1 MTVKNNRRIPLELYV
16 HIPFCVRKCQYC
28 DFLSGPSDEE
38 TKDRYIEALL
48 KEIRAAEHTEDY
60 EIVSVFIG
68 GGTPSA
74 LKAEAI
80 ASIMRTLQE
89 KFFFCEDAEVT
100 IEANPGTVDLEK
112 LTIYRNVGINRLSLG
127 LQSTDAEELKL
138 LGRIHSYEEF
148 LKSYE
153 WAREAG
159 FSNINIDLMFA
170 IPGQTGEAWRQ
181 HLYQVAELNPE
192 HISAYSLIIEEGT
205 PFAEQNLDLPDED
218 TEYQMYEDT
227 AEILE
232 RYGYR
237 QYEISNYAKQ
247 GYMCRHNAGY
257 WQRLEYLGFGLGAS
271 SLYGG
276 MRFSN
281 THQMQEYLTDSRK
294 PEQIRKDVTV
304 LSRNEQIEEFMF
316 LGLRMTEGISE
327 KKFEENFNVR
337 LMDIYGDILQKYE
350 ETGFMEHIET
360 KWRLTRKGIH
370 VSNHILAD
378 FLLDE

>member
-1 MTVKNNRRIPLELYV
+1 MKNNRRIPLELYV

-100 IEANPGTVDLEK
+100 IEANPGTVDPEE

-281 THQMQEYLTDSRK
+281 THQMQEYLKESRN
-294 PEQIRKDVTV
+294 PDQIRKDVTA

-316 LGLRMTEGISE
+316 LGLRMTDGISE

>member
-1 MTVKNNRRIPLELYV
+1 MKNNRRIPLELYV

-38 TKDRYIEALL
+38 TKYRYIEALL

-80 ASIMRTLQE
+80 ASIMSTLQE
-89 KFFFCEDAEVT
+89 QFFFCEDAEVT

-271 SLYGG
+271 SLYRG

-281 THQMQEYLTDSRK
+281 TRRMQEYLKESRN
-294 PEQIRKDVTV
+294 PDQIRKDVTV
-304 LSRNEQIEEFMF
+304 LSRNERIEEFMF

-327 KKFEENFNVR
+327 KKFEENFDVR
-337 LMDIYGDILQKYE
+337 LMDVYGDILQKYE

>member
-1 MTVKNNRRIPLELYV
+1 MKNNRRIPLELYV

-89 KFFFCEDAEVT
+89 QFFFCEDAEVT

-257 WQRLEYLGFGLGAS
+257 WQRREYLGFGLGAS
-271 SLYGG
+271 SLYRG

-281 THQMQEYLTDSRK
+281 TRRMQEYLKESRNSD
-294 PEQIRKDVTV
+294 QIRKDVTV
-304 LSRNEQIEEFMF
+304 LSRNERIEEFMF
-316 LGLRMTEGISE
+316 LGFRMTEGISE
-327 KKFEENFNVR
+327 KKFEENFDVR
-337 LMDIYGDILQKYE
+337 LMDVYGDILQKYE
-350 ETGFMEHIET
+350 ETGFVEHIET

>member
-1 MTVKNNRRIPLELYV
+1 MKNNRRIPLELYV

-89 KFFFCEDAEVT
+89 QFFFCEDAEVT

-257 WQRLEYLGFGLGAS
+257 WQRREYLGFGLGAS

-281 THQMQEYLTDSRK
+281 THQMQESLKESRN
-294 PEQIRKDVTV
+294 PDQIRKDVTV

-327 KKFEENFNVR
+327 KKFEENFDVR
-337 LMDIYGDILQKYE
+337 LMDVYGDILQKYE

>member
-1 MTVKNNRRIPLELYV
+1 MKNNRRIPLELYV

-48 KEIRAAEHTEDY
+48 KEIRAAEHTENY

-89 KFFFCEDAEVT
+89 QFFFCEDAEVT

-153 WAREAG
+153 WAREVG

-257 WQRLEYLGFGLGAS
+257 WQRREYLGFGLGAS

-281 THQMQEYLTDSRK
+281 THQMQEYLKESRN
-294 PEQIRKDVTV
+294 PDQIRKDVTV

-327 KKFEENFNVR
+327 KKFEENFDVR
-337 LMDIYGDILQKYE
+337 LMDVYGDILQKYE
-350 ETGFMEHIET
+350 ETGFMEHMET

>member
-1 MTVKNNRRIPLELYV
+1 MKNNRRIPLELYV

-80 ASIMRTLQE
+80 ASIMSTLQE
-89 KFFFCEDAEVT
+89 QFFFCEDAEVT

-281 THQMQEYLTDSRK
+281 THQMQEYLKESRN
-294 PEQIRKDVTV
+294 PDQIRKDVTV

-327 KKFEENFNVR
+327 KKFEENFDVR
-337 LMDIYGDILQKYE
+337 LMDVYGDILQKYE

>member
-1 MTVKNNRRIPLELYV
+1 MKNNRRIPLELYV

-89 KFFFCEDAEVT
+89 QFFFCEDAEVT

-257 WQRLEYLGFGLGAS
+257 WQRREYLGFGLGAS
-271 SLYGG
+271 SLYRG

-281 THQMQEYLTDSRK
+281 TRRMQEYLKESRN
-294 PEQIRKDVTV
+294 PDQIRKDVTV
-304 LSRNEQIEEFMF
+304 LSRNERIEEFMF

-327 KKFEENFNVR
+327 KKFEENFDVR
-337 LMDIYGDILQKYE
+337 LMDVYGDILQKYE
-350 ETGFMEHIET
+350 ETVFMEHIET

>member
-1 MTVKNNRRIPLELYV
+1 MKNNRRIPLELYV

-89 KFFFCEDAEVT
+89 QFFFCEDAEVT

-257 WQRLEYLGFGLGAS
+257 WQRREYLGFGLGAS
-271 SLYGG
+271 SLYRG

-281 THQMQEYLTDSRK
+281 TRRMQEYRKESRN
-294 PEQIRKDVTV
+294 PDQIRKDVTV
-304 LSRNEQIEEFMF
+304 LSRNERIEEFMF
-316 LGLRMTEGISE
+316 LGFRMTEGISE
-327 KKFEENFNVR
+327 KKFEENFDVR
-337 LMDIYGDILQKYE
+337 LMDVYGDILQKYE
-350 ETGFMEHIET
+350 ETGFVEHIET

>member
-1 MTVKNNRRIPLELYV
+1 MKNNRRIPLELYV

-89 KFFFCEDAEVT
+89 QFFFCEDAEVT

-281 THQMQEYLTDSRK
+281 THQMQEYLKESRN
-294 PEQIRKDVTV
+294 PDQIRKDVTV

-327 KKFEENFNVR
+327 KKFEENFDVR

-350 ETGFMEHIET
+350 AIGFMEHIET
-360 KWRLTRKGIH
+360 KWCLTRKGIH

>member
-1 MTVKNNRRIPLELYV
+1 MKNNRRIPLELYV

-89 KFFFCEDAEVT
+89 QFFFCEDAEVT

-257 WQRLEYLGFGLGAS
+257 WQRREYLGFGLGAS

-281 THQMQEYLTDSRK
+281 THQMQEYLKESRN
-294 PEQIRKDVTV
+294 PDQIRKDVTF
-304 LSRNEQIEEFMF
+304 LSRNERIEEFMF

-327 KKFEENFNVR
+327 KKFEENFDVR
-337 LMDIYGDILQKYE
+337 LMDVYGDILQKYE